1 MKGFEITTNSSG
13 EAKEQAER
21 GQAASVLLEHM
32 SCLVESTV
40 KARSSSSSSSSLS
53 SLSSSSSSSSD
64 AFESD
69 RFIDKLKGLVLNKA
83 IKRKMKKKEK
93 ALRKLDSRKIKWSWS
108 SDGDDDTKSGEEW
121 EKQENVEERV
131 FGQETTTGT
140 ASLLFQRKK
149 LSEMLSPQMNP
160 RMENRTQATLKK
172 NLETMLGRGRG
183 ETNIEYRERV
193 VTNNPRHQAEQHQP
207 QAEQHRHHQAERD
220 NIFED
225 RPRVVTINQQNNHQH
240 QAEQHRHQSEQHT
253 IEDDREKVVKNNHL
267 PEAELHR
274 PQAGD

>member
-21 GQAASVLLEHM
+21 GQAASVLLEQM

-40 KARSSSSSSSSLS
+40 KARSSSSSLS
-53 SLSSSSSSSSD
+53 SLSSSSSSSLSSSSD

-93 ALRKLDSRKIKWSWS
+93 ALRKLDSRKIKWPWS

-140 ASLLFQRKK
+140 
-149 LSEMLSPQMNP
+149 
-160 RMENRTQATLKK
+160 
-172 NLETMLGRGRG
+172 G
-183 ETNIEYRERV
+183 
-193 VTNNPRHQAEQHQP
+193 
-207 QAEQHRHHQAERD
+207 
-220 NIFED
+220 
-225 RPRVVTINQQNNHQH
+225 
-240 QAEQHRHQSEQHT
+240 
-253 IEDDREKVVKNNHL
+253 
-267 PEAELHR
+267 
-274 PQAGD
+274 

>member
-21 GQAASVLLEHM
+21 GQAASVLLEQM

-53 SLSSSSSSSSD
+53 SLSSSSSSSLSSSSD
-64 AFESD
+64 TFESD
-69 RFIDKLKGLVLNKA
+69 RLIDKLKGLVLNKA

-93 ALRKLDSRKIKWSWS
+93 ALRKLDSRKIKWPWS

-140 ASLLFQRKK
+140 ENILMSLLFATTQLRKFPK
-149 LSEMLSPQMNP
+149 RDVE
-160 RMENRTQATLKK
+160 
-172 NLETMLGRGRG
+172 
-183 ETNIEYRERV
+183 
-193 VTNNPRHQAEQHQP
+193 VT
-207 QAEQHRHHQAERD
+207 D
-220 NIFED
+220 TKED
-225 RPRVVTINQQNNHQH
+225 RSHH
-240 QAEQHRHQSEQHT
+240 
-253 IEDDREKVVKNNHL
+253 
-267 PEAELHR
+267 
-274 PQAGD
+274 G